1 MRRVMTGTSNNAH
14 RKAVMFAESER
25 PISVGGRLV
34 VGLLSGTRVSASVPG
49 VDDHITIVHVVFV
62 ASGEDYRFGSLPL
75 VSGDIRLNRYVDSA
89 LVDLSAVFEEASFG
103 VAGYVPEESLRR
115 AGA

>member
-1 MRRVMTGTSNNAH
+1 
-14 RKAVMFAESER
+14 MFAESER

-34 VGLLSGTRVSASVPG
+34 VGLPG
-49 VDDHITIVHVVFV
+49 IDDHITVVHVAFV
-62 ASGEDYRFGSLPL
+62 ASGEDYRFSSLPL
-75 VSGDIRLNRYVDSA
+75 ASGDTRLNRYVDSA
-89 LVDLSAVFEEASFG
+89 LVELSAVFEEASFG